1 MGAILDLIHDQQYK
15 FGNCQVLRYDRHNE
29 TLFPSPFLTKLYR
42 LTCASGR
49 RSKSGKGALV
59 QAFCN
64 STDLSHDNVTAYLFT
79 RNPLLILSVWT
90 SSTTWEPAGYAYFTV
105 LKGEG
110 ATRFALGAFTF
121 FADWWGKPEI
131 TLLGVLGLAYFFR
144 QFGLQIL
151 IGEQY
156 ASNAQAAR
164 FLRQFG
170 FHDVGIIQRYLV
182 RDGKLVAARLVE
194 CLPEDFEVCA
204 ENILNRAITG
214 NLNDRKGKKIIHPS
228 SPTDSSA

>member
-90 SSTTWEPAGYAYFTV
+90 SPTTWEPAGYAYFPV
-105 LKGEG
+105 MKGEG
-110 ATRFALGAFTF
+110 ATRFAFGAFTF

-131 TLLGVLGLAYFFR
+131 TILSVLGLGLFFR
-144 QFGLQIL
+144 DYKLRAI
-151 IGEQY
+151 IGERY
-156 ASNAQAAR
+156 ASNAIAGR
-164 FLRQFG
+164 FLQQFG
-170 FHDVGIIQRYLV
+170 FRDIGTFSRYLV
-182 RDGKLVAARLVE
+182 RDGKLVPGTLSE
-194 CLPEDFEVCA
+194 CLPEDFEACA
-204 ENILNRAITG
+204 ERILTKASEATSGEGNIVESEPANSARDA
-214 NLNDRKGKKIIHPS
+214 GK
-228 SPTDSSA
+228 